1 MQGEDDELSECDR
14 QCSGHFQ
21 PSRGFSRVKG
31 LIPGLY
37 IEDITPLKDSM
48 HHYLQDSMMNSSI
61 S

>member
-1 MQGEDDELSECDR
+1 MQGEDYELFECNS

-37 IEDITPLKDSM
+37 VVCESQLANGYDLPKFRQI
-48 HHYLQDSMMNSSI
+48 
-61 S
+61 